1 MNIKINNRPF
11 KLEELRAIYKNN
23 FSVTLSAEVEEDIK
37 KSADYI
43 HAVSEDE
50 KSIYGI
56 NTGFG
61 VLANVKIDKDN
72 LRKLQKNLVLS
83 HAVGVGDF
91 LSKAIVK
98 LVVLLKI
105 KTLAKG
111 LSGSSLELVHSLCN
125 LINLDVTPCIP
136 AKGSVGASGD
146 LAPLAHLAQVLIG
159 EGYAELSGEIMP
171 AKDALDKGGMKPFEL
186 GPKEGLALLNGTQVS
201 TAIAMSSYFDTEN
214 LFLAALHS
222 GALTV
227 DAIKGSV
234 KPFDNRIHEARGQKG
249 QIAVAIELNKLIS
262 GSDIVKSHIDC
273 DRVQDPYSVRCQPQ
287 VMGACLDAINHVGSI
302 LSIEANAVTDNPLVF
317 AEDKEIISGGNFHA
331 EPVAL
336 AADHLALA
344 IAEIGSISERR
355 SALLIDKNLSG
366 LPSFLVKESGL
377 NSGFM
382 IHQVTAAAL
391 VSENKL
397 LSHPASVDSI
407 PTSANQE
414 DHVSMATHA
423 ANRLITMNEN
433 LSFIIAIELLS
444 AAQGVEFHHPLKTS
458 TKLET
463 LLRRSNHV
471 GSAVAEGAAASRGRG
486 EGVPSRSVTTRAG
499 AGWRVA
505 GRCMCVGVTT
515 AGRRSAA
522 AGAMTRTRMAARM
535 TGKFESARRELWTPS
550 PRLMEHS
557 GHGRWNF

>member
-23 FSVTLSAEVEEDIK
+23 FSVTLSSEVEENIK
-37 KSADYI
+37 QSADYI

-61 VLANVKIDKDN
+61 VLANVKIDKEN
-72 LRKLQKNLVLS
+72 LRKLQKNIVLS
-83 HAVGVGDF
+83 HAVGVGDH

-98 LVVLLKI
+98 LVILLKI
-105 KTLAKG
+105 KTLARG
-111 LSGSSLELVHSLCN
+111 LSGSSIELVHALCE

-171 AKDALDKGGMKPFEL
+171 AKDILDKVGMKPFEL

-201 TAIAMSSYFDTEN
+201 TAIALCSYFDTEN

-249 QIAVAIELNKLIS
+249 QIAVAIELNKLVS

-287 VMGACLDAINHVGSI
+287 VMGACLDTINHVGSV
-302 LSIEANAVTDNPLVF
+302 LNIEANAVTDNPLVF
-317 AEDKEIISGGNFHA
+317 TEDKEIISGGNFHA
-331 EPVAL
+331 EPVAI

-355 SALLIDKNLSG
+355 CALLIDKNLSG

-444 AAQGVEFHHPLKTS
+444 AAQGVEFHRPLKTS
-458 TKLET
+458 EKLES
-463 LLRRSNHV
+463 LLKTVRSYSKSLDV
-471 GSAVAEGAAASRGRG
+471 DRSLAEDIKLLSSLI
-486 EGVPSRSVTTRAG
+486 VQ
-499 AGWRVA
+499 
-505 GRCMCVGVTT
+505 
-515 AGRRSAA
+515 
-522 AGAMTRTRMAARM
+522 
-535 TGKFESARRELWTPS
+535 GKITENNYEIFNLENNA
-550 PRLMEHS
+550 
-557 GHGRWNF
+557 NI

>member
-23 FSVTLSAEVEEDIK
+23 FSVTLSSEVEENIK
-37 KSADYI
+37 QSADYI

-61 VLANVKIDKDN
+61 VLANVKIDKEN
-72 LRKLQKNLVLS
+72 LRKLQKNIVLS
-83 HAVGVGDF
+83 HAVGVGDY

-98 LVVLLKI
+98 LVILLKI
-105 KTLAKG
+105 KTLARG
-111 LSGSSLELVHSLCN
+111 LSGSSIELVHALCE

-171 AKDALDKGGMKPFEL
+171 AKDILDKVGMKPFEL

-201 TAIAMSSYFDTEN
+201 TAIALCSYFDTEN

-249 QIAVAIELNKLIS
+249 QIAVAIELNKLVC

-287 VMGACLDAINHVGSI
+287 VMGACLDTINHVGSV

-317 AEDKEIISGGNFHA
+317 TEDKEIISGGNFHA
-331 EPVAL
+331 EPVAI

-444 AAQGVEFHHPLKTS
+444 AAQGVEFHRPLKTS
-458 TKLET
+458 EKLES
-463 LLRRSNHV
+463 LLKTVRSYSKSLDV
-471 GSAVAEGAAASRGRG
+471 DRSLAEDIKLLSSLI
-486 EGVPSRSVTTRAG
+486 VQ
-499 AGWRVA
+499 
-505 GRCMCVGVTT
+505 
-515 AGRRSAA
+515 
-522 AGAMTRTRMAARM
+522 
-535 TGKFESARRELWTPS
+535 GKITENNYEIFNLENNA
-550 PRLMEHS
+550 
-557 GHGRWNF
+557 NI

>member
-23 FSVTLSAEVEEDIK
+23 FSVTLSSEVEENIK
-37 KSADYI
+37 QSADYI

-61 VLANVKIDKDN
+61 VLANVKIDKEN
-72 LRKLQKNLVLS
+72 LRKLQKNIVLS
-83 HAVGVGDF
+83 HAVGVGDH

-98 LVVLLKI
+98 LVILLKI
-105 KTLAKG
+105 KTLARG
-111 LSGSSLELVHSLCN
+111 LSGSSIELVHALCE

-171 AKDALDKGGMKPFEL
+171 AKDILDKVGMKPFEL

-201 TAIAMSSYFDTEN
+201 TAIALCSYFDTEN

-249 QIAVAIELNKLIS
+249 QIAVAIELNKLVS

-287 VMGACLDAINHVGSI
+287 VMGACLDTINHVGSV
-302 LSIEANAVTDNPLVF
+302 LNIEANAVTDNPLVF
-317 AEDKEIISGGNFHA
+317 TEDKEIISGGNFHA
-331 EPVAL
+331 EPVAI

-355 SALLIDKNLSG
+355 CALLIDKNLSG

-444 AAQGVEFHHPLKTS
+444 AAQGVEFHRPLKTS
-458 TKLET
+458 EKLES
-463 LLRRSNHV
+463 LLKTVRTYSKSLDVDRSL
-471 GSAVAEGAAASRGRG
+471 AEDIKLLSSLI
-486 EGVPSRSVTTRAG
+486 VQ
-499 AGWRVA
+499 
-505 GRCMCVGVTT
+505 
-515 AGRRSAA
+515 
-522 AGAMTRTRMAARM
+522 
-535 TGKFESARRELWTPS
+535 GKITENNYEIFNLENNA
-550 PRLMEHS
+550 
-557 GHGRWNF
+557 NI

>member
-23 FSVTLSAEVEEDIK
+23 FSVTLSSEVEENIK
-37 KSADYI
+37 QSADYI

-61 VLANVKIDKDN
+61 VLANVKIDKEN
-72 LRKLQKNLVLS
+72 LRKLQKNIVLS
-83 HAVGVGDF
+83 HAVGVGDY

-98 LVVLLKI
+98 LVILLKI
-105 KTLAKG
+105 KTLARG
-111 LSGSSLELVHSLCN
+111 LSGSSIELVHSLCE

-171 AKDALDKGGMKPFEL
+171 AKDILDKVGMKPFEL

-201 TAIAMSSYFDTEN
+201 TAIALCSYFDTEN

-249 QIAVAIELNKLIS
+249 QIAVAIELNKLVS

-287 VMGACLDAINHVGSI
+287 VMGACLDTINHVGSV

-317 AEDKEIISGGNFHA
+317 TEDKEIISGGNFHA
-331 EPVAL
+331 EPVAI

-444 AAQGVEFHHPLKTS
+444 AAQGVEFHRPLKTS
-458 TKLET
+458 EKLES
-463 LLRRSNHV
+463 LLKTVRSYSKSLDV
-471 GSAVAEGAAASRGRG
+471 DRSLAEDIKLLSSLI
-486 EGVPSRSVTTRAG
+486 VQ
-499 AGWRVA
+499 
-505 GRCMCVGVTT
+505 
-515 AGRRSAA
+515 
-522 AGAMTRTRMAARM
+522 
-535 TGKFESARRELWTPS
+535 GKITENNYEIFNLENNA
-550 PRLMEHS
+550 
-557 GHGRWNF
+557 NI

>member
-1 MNIKINNRPF
+1 
-11 KLEELRAIYKNN
+11 
-23 FSVTLSAEVEEDIK
+23 
-37 KSADYI
+37 
-43 HAVSEDE
+43 
-50 KSIYGI
+50 
-56 NTGFG
+56 
-61 VLANVKIDKDN
+61 
-72 LRKLQKNLVLS
+72 
-83 HAVGVGDF
+83 
-91 LSKAIVK
+91 
-98 LVVLLKI
+98 
-105 KTLAKG
+105 
-111 LSGSSLELVHSLCN
+111 
-125 LINLDVTPCIP
+125 
-136 AKGSVGASGD
+136 
-146 LAPLAHLAQVLIG
+146 
-159 EGYAELSGEIMP
+159 
-171 AKDALDKGGMKPFEL
+171 
-186 GPKEGLALLNGTQVS
+186 
-201 TAIAMSSYFDTEN
+201 MSSYFDTEN

-423 ANRLITMNEN
+423 ANRLVTMNEN

-444 AAQGVEFHHPLKTS
+444 AAQGVEFHDPLKTS
-458 TKLET
+458 EKLQS
-463 LLRRSNHV
+463 LLKTVRSYSESLDV
-471 GSAVAEGAAASRGRG
+471 DRSLAEDIKLLSSLI
-486 EGVPSRSVTTRAG
+486 VQ
-499 AGWRVA
+499 
-505 GRCMCVGVTT
+505 
-515 AGRRSAA
+515 
-522 AGAMTRTRMAARM
+522 
-535 TGKFESARRELWTPS
+535 GKITENNYEIFNLENNA
-550 PRLMEHS
+550 
-557 GHGRWNF
+557 NI

>member
-11 KLEELRAIYKNN
+11 NLEELRAIYKNN
-23 FSVTLSAEVEEDIK
+23 FSVTLSAEVEENIK
-37 KSADYI
+37 QSADYI
-43 HAVSEDE
+43 HAVSENE

-61 VLANVKIDKDN
+61 VLANVKIDKEN

-111 LSGSSLELVHSLCN
+111 LSGSSLELVNSLCN

-171 AKDALDKGGMKPFEL
+171 AKDALDKVGMKPFEL

-201 TAIAMSSYFDTEN
+201 TAIALSSYFDTEN

-273 DRVQDPYSVRCQPQ
+273 DRIQDPYSVRCQPQ

-317 AEDKEIISGGNFHA
+317 TEDKEIISGGNFHA
-331 EPVAL
+331 EPVAF

-423 ANRLITMNEN
+423 ANRLVTMNEN

-458 TKLET
+458 EKLES
-463 LLRRSNHV
+463 LLKTVRSYSESLDV
-471 GSAVAEGAAASRGRG
+471 DRSLAEDIKLLSSLI
-486 EGVPSRSVTTRAG
+486 VQ
-499 AGWRVA
+499 
-505 GRCMCVGVTT
+505 
-515 AGRRSAA
+515 
-522 AGAMTRTRMAARM
+522 
-535 TGKFESARRELWTPS
+535 GKITENNYEIFNLENNA
-550 PRLMEHS
+550 
-557 GHGRWNF
+557 NI

>member
-1 MNIKINNRPF
+1 M
-11 KLEELRAIYKNN
+11 
-23 FSVTLSAEVEEDIK
+23 
-37 KSADYI
+37 
-43 HAVSEDE
+43 
-50 KSIYGI
+50 
-56 NTGFG
+56 
-61 VLANVKIDKDN
+61 
-72 LRKLQKNLVLS
+72 
-83 HAVGVGDF
+83 
-91 LSKAIVK
+91 
-98 LVVLLKI
+98 
-105 KTLAKG
+105 
-111 LSGSSLELVHSLCN
+111 
-125 LINLDVTPCIP
+125 
-136 AKGSVGASGD
+136 
-146 LAPLAHLAQVLIG
+146 
-159 EGYAELSGEIMP
+159 
-171 AKDALDKGGMKPFEL
+171 
-186 GPKEGLALLNGTQVS
+186 
-201 TAIAMSSYFDTEN
+201 
-214 LFLAALHS
+214 
-222 GALTV
+222 
-227 DAIKGSV
+227 
-234 KPFDNRIHEARGQKG
+234 
-249 QIAVAIELNKLIS
+249 
-262 GSDIVKSHIDC
+262 KSHIDC

-317 AEDKEIISGGNFHA
+317 TEDKEIISGGNFHA

-423 ANRLITMNEN
+423 ANRLVTMNEN

-463 LLRRSNHV
+463 LLKTVRSYSESLDV
-471 GSAVAEGAAASRGRG
+471 DRSLAEDIKLLSSLI
-486 EGVPSRSVTTRAG
+486 VQ
-499 AGWRVA
+499 
-505 GRCMCVGVTT
+505 
-515 AGRRSAA
+515 
-522 AGAMTRTRMAARM
+522 
-535 TGKFESARRELWTPS
+535 GKITENNYEIFNLGNNA
-550 PRLMEHS
+550 
-557 GHGRWNF
+557 NI

>member
-23 FSVTLSAEVEEDIK
+23 FSVTLSSEVEENIK
-37 KSADYI
+37 QSADYI

-61 VLANVKIDKDN
+61 VLANVKIDKEN
-72 LRKLQKNLVLS
+72 LRKLQKNIVLS
-83 HAVGVGDF
+83 HAVGVGDY

-98 LVVLLKI
+98 LVILLKI
-105 KTLAKG
+105 KTLARG
-111 LSGSSLELVHSLCN
+111 LSGSSIELVHSLCE

-171 AKDALDKGGMKPFEL
+171 AKDILHKVGMKPFEL

-201 TAIAMSSYFDTEN
+201 TAIALCSYFDTEN

-249 QIAVAIELNKLIS
+249 QIAVAIELNKLVS

-287 VMGACLDAINHVGSI
+287 VMGACLDTINHVGSV

-317 AEDKEIISGGNFHA
+317 TEDKEIISGGNFHA
-331 EPVAL
+331 EPVAI

-444 AAQGVEFHHPLKTS
+444 AAQGVEFHRPLKTS
-458 TKLET
+458 EKLES
-463 LLRRSNHV
+463 LLKTVRSYSKSLDV
-471 GSAVAEGAAASRGRG
+471 DRSLAEDIKLLSSLI
-486 EGVPSRSVTTRAG
+486 VQ
-499 AGWRVA
+499 
-505 GRCMCVGVTT
+505 
-515 AGRRSAA
+515 
-522 AGAMTRTRMAARM
+522 
-535 TGKFESARRELWTPS
+535 GKITENNYEIFNLENNA
-550 PRLMEHS
+550 
-557 GHGRWNF
+557 NI

>member
-23 FSVTLSAEVEEDIK
+23 FSVTLSAEVEKNIK
-37 KSADYI
+37 QSADYI

-273 DRVQDPYSVRCQPQ
+273 DRIQDPYSVRCQPQ

-302 LSIEANAVTDNPLVF
+302 LSIEA
-317 AEDKEIISGGNFHA
+317 
-331 EPVAL
+331 
-336 AADHLALA
+336 
-344 IAEIGSISERR
+344 SI
-355 SALLIDKNLSG
+355 LKID
-366 LPSFLVKESGL
+366 
-377 NSGFM
+377 
-382 IHQVTAAAL
+382 
-391 VSENKL
+391 
-397 LSHPASVDSI
+397 
-407 PTSANQE
+407 PT
-414 DHVSMATHA
+414 
-423 ANRLITMNEN
+423 
-433 LSFIIAIELLS
+433 
-444 AAQGVEFHHPLKTS
+444 
-458 TKLET
+458 
-463 LLRRSNHV
+463 
-471 GSAVAEGAAASRGRG
+471 
-486 EGVPSRSVTTRAG
+486 
-499 AGWRVA
+499 
-505 GRCMCVGVTT
+505 
-515 AGRRSAA
+515 
-522 AGAMTRTRMAARM
+522 
-535 TGKFESARRELWTPS
+535 
-550 PRLMEHS
+550 
-557 GHGRWNF
+557 

>member
-23 FSVTLSAEVEEDIK
+23 FSVTLSSEVEENIK
-37 KSADYI
+37 QSADYI

-61 VLANVKIDKDN
+61 VLANVKIDKEN
-72 LRKLQKNLVLS
+72 LRKLQKNIVLS
-83 HAVGVGDF
+83 HAVGVGDY

-98 LVVLLKI
+98 LVILLKI
-105 KTLAKG
+105 KTLARG
-111 LSGSSLELVHSLCN
+111 LSGSSIELVHALCE

-171 AKDALDKGGMKPFEL
+171 AKDILDKVGMKPFEL

-201 TAIAMSSYFDTEN
+201 TAIALCSYFDTEN

-249 QIAVAIELNKLIS
+249 QIAVAIELNKLVS
-262 GSDIVKSHIDC
+262 GSDIVKSHTDC

-287 VMGACLDAINHVGSI
+287 VMGACLDTINHVGSV

-317 AEDKEIISGGNFHA
+317 TEDKEIISGGNFHA
-331 EPVAL
+331 EPVAI

-444 AAQGVEFHHPLKTS
+444 AAQGVEFHRPLKTS
-458 TKLET
+458 EKLES
-463 LLRRSNHV
+463 LLKTVRSYSKSLDV
-471 GSAVAEGAAASRGRG
+471 DRSLAEDIKLLSSLI
-486 EGVPSRSVTTRAG
+486 VQ
-499 AGWRVA
+499 
-505 GRCMCVGVTT
+505 
-515 AGRRSAA
+515 
-522 AGAMTRTRMAARM
+522 
-535 TGKFESARRELWTPS
+535 GKITENNYEIFNLENNA
-550 PRLMEHS
+550 
-557 GHGRWNF
+557 NI